1 MSKKLIIIIAGAA
14 ALSFGGAFG
23 VAWLTKPEPVAAEE
37 PNAGHLQDLARL
49 QAELGLG
56 EAAQPVS
63 AEQKEKERQRAM
75 TEDQLRNLVREVRD
89 KIQEYQ
95 DKLQGLDLQEQRLKV
110 AQGGLKD
117 DLKKLEDLRV
127 EVAAAVATLKA
138 QRDELERSRIRI
150 TETEKANLKT
160 QAATYDKMDADV
172 AARYLAQMCK
182 SRTGSAADRQ
192 ANAEDA
198 VKLLY
203 YMNDKKKANV
213 LASLMQTEP
222 DLAGAL
228 ALRLKQI
235 VEK

>member
-1 MSKKLIIIIAGAA
+1 MSKKLIILIAGAA
-14 ALSFGGAFG
+14 VLSFGGAFG
-23 VAWLTKPEPVAAEE
+23 VAWLTQPKPVAAAE
-37 PNAGHLQDLARL
+37 PNAPHPQDLAQL
-49 QAELGLG
+49 KAELGLG

-63 AEQKEKERQRAM
+63 EEQKEKDRRRAM
-75 TEDQLRNLVREVRD
+75 TEEQLRTLVREVRD

-95 DKLQGLDLQEQRLKV
+95 DKLQGLELQEQHLKT
-110 AQGGLKD
+110 AQGGLKE

-127 EVAAAVATLKA
+127 EVAAAVASLKV
-138 QRDELERSRIRI
+138 QRDELERTRVRIA
-150 TETEKANLKT
+150 EGEKANLKT
-160 QAATYDKMDADV
+160 LAATYDKMDSDS
-172 AARYLAQMCK
+172 AARLLVNMCK
-182 SRTGSAADRQ
+182 SRAGSAADRQ

-203 YMNDKKKANV
+203 YMNEKKKANV

-235 VEK
+235 VE